1 MNWQRFGF
9 GSGFVVFS
17 VASILFGLDIH
28 PAGRLFQFLVYMIV
42 WALISTLIIYPIKT
56 RRAAKKQKAVDDAK
70 RAAEI
75 ATKKAKAVDYT
86 PSFAAVRKGVRK
98 S

>member
-1 MNWQRFGF
+1 MNWKRFDF
-9 GSGFVVFS
+9 KSGFVFCTICALVFQ
-17 VASILFGLDIH
+17 LDIH
-28 PAGRLFQFLVYMIV
+28 FAGRLFEFLVFMLV
-42 WALISTLIIYPIKT
+42 WAAFSALVVYPIKS
-56 RRAAKKQKAVDDAK
+56 RLAAKKQKAVDDAK

-86 PSFAAVRKGVRK
+86 PSFTAVRKGVRK